1 MTCNNSLANIGSDHV
16 QDGSSKLANSDGNQ
30 NELKANEDV
39 KTIETGI
46 ILLIDHVKWDS
57 PSVARRLNNCH
68 PKFYHLK

>member
-46 ILLIDHVKWDS
+46 ILLIDYVKWDS
-57 PSVARRLNNCH
+57 PSIAQRLNN
-68 PKFYHLK
+68 